1 MIVTV
6 EFPAFDAGART
17 IGQLTGDGTFSFAVG
32 QAYGV
37 ACGLGP
43 VDASANITDIR
54 FGFLIAGNRY
64 QVIVDG
70 QPGTVYRSYSALS
83 RFAITRSNGV
93 LRAYVDGTLIETDP
107 SEERRL
113 LFGDCSLY
121 AFGDAIKDAE
131 IETSVANEVITA
143 NIGLGLIGASGI
155 QGVATVGFA
164 GLGHL
169 GVVTRALESN
179 IVGVLWAK
187 GSDTASVVASV
198 DIGHL
203 SAYGTDFSAV
213 GEHNFGDVGIGWL
226 ATGGFDG
233 QTSTMLQPAG
243 IGWLSTH
250 SSDKVDVAYG
260 LAGVGVVRVMA
271 IVSAPNQLIAT
282 APVFTMSFEDIS
294 EEAQASLPIAVPLS
308 TAYTGIET
316 TLPIPLPVLTAQI
329 SGDWIAADLSIPVL
343 AIIASV
349 VDGTGQLAA
358 SNLNIPMPQ
367 ATGIISFAR
376 AQLPVVVPTAA
387 ASVIDIDG
395 AWGVFPV
402 VLPTVLGNI
411 SDERITATLPIIV
424 PEANTSYLI
433 HTETALPLPVL
444 LTFGHVKDVH
454 AEQAFATLAVNL
466 FHTGV
471 TVPSYPAFIKMAPGF
486 GLTSDGT
493 LYRLGDA
500 AEYPFA
506 RIKLPSLNFN
516 IAQRKRI
523 THLYAHGRASEPIE
537 VEIQVDENQ
546 TYRYVSRV
554 SYSPDSSIQRV
565 QLGKG
570 IVFWA
575 ASIAVEA
582 HDGGTLNIGIIEL
595 LVDRKNKRVA

>member
-17 IGQLTGDGTFSFAVG
+17 IGQLPGDGTFSFAVG

-64 QVIVDG
+64 QIIVDG

-93 LRAYVDGTLIETDP
+93 LCAYVNGTLIETDQ
-107 SEERRL
+107 SAERRL

-121 AFGDAIKDAE
+121 AFGDTIEDAE
-131 IETSVANEVITA
+131 IETSVAYEVITA
-143 NIGLGLIGASGI
+143 NIGLGPTSVSGT
-155 QGVATVGFA
+155 QGTATVGFA
-164 GLGHL
+164 GLGPL
-169 GVVTRALESN
+169 GIVARALEPH
-179 IVGVLWAK
+179 IVGVFWAK
-187 GSDTASVVASV
+187 GSETASVVASV
-198 DIGHL
+198 GIGRL
-203 SAYGTDFSAV
+203 SAYGADFSAV
-213 GEHNFGDVGIGWL
+213 GEHNFGDVGVGWL

-233 QTSTMLQPAG
+233 QISTMLQPAG
-243 IGWLSTH
+243 VGWLGTR
-250 SSDKVDVAYG
+250 SSDKVNVAYG
-260 LAGVGVVRVMA
+260 LVGVGVVRVMA
-271 IVSAPNQLIAT
+271 IVSAPNKLIAT
-282 APVFTMSFEDIS
+282 APAFAMSFEDIS
-294 EEAQASLPIAVPLS
+294 EEARASLPIAVPLS
-308 TAYTGIET
+308 TARTGIET
-316 TLPIPLPVLTAQI
+316 TLPIPLPALTAQI
-329 SGDWIAADLSIPVL
+329 SGDWVAADLTVPVL
-343 AIIASV
+343 DITASV

-358 SNLNIPMPQ
+358 PNLNIPVPQ
-367 ATGIISFAR
+367 AAGVISFAW
-376 AQLPVVVPTAA
+376 AQLPVIVPTVA
-387 ASVIDIDG
+387 ASIVDIDG
-395 AWGVFPV
+395 AWGVLPV

-411 SDERITATLPIIV
+411 SDERITATLPVIV
-424 PEANTSYLI
+424 PEANTSYLVRI
-433 HTETALPLPVL
+433 EAALSLPVL
-444 LTFGHVKDVH
+444 LTFGRVKDVH
-454 AEQAFATLAVNL
+454 AGQAFATLAVNL
-466 FHTGV
+466 SHAGV
-471 TVPSYPAFIKMAPGF
+471 TVPSYPAFVKMVPGF

-506 RIKLPSLNFN
+506 RIKLPSSNFD

-523 THLYAHGRASEPIE
+523 THLYTHGRTNEPIE

-546 TYRYVSRV
+546 IYRYVSRV

-582 HDGGTLNIGIIEL
+582 RDGGTLNIGVIEL